1 MLGREIAELRFVMM
15 AIEGGIL
22 KIKELRFAMGEMRRI
37 FAKTGAD
44 KEPEFRYSLGNDGK

>member
-1 MLGREIAELRFVMM
+1 MM